1 MKKILTILLIL
12 ALSMAVSVS
21 LGEGKL
27 DVPKDARD
35 YADIADFNVED
46 FAEIKSK
53 KEDFY
58 ITVTL
63 SKPVDWIAANWMGY
77 REEPEELSVSDEL
90 TADFFTLGHKYQLG
104 TKWSN
109 AYWTPFI
116 WEEDHDVYFSFDDD
130 QDTINAMVNTIW
142 EYIKSDAFLQSEEAL
157 TLYSWALDVVP
168 DVQVKMPQYAI
179 YTLERADDITEEKA
193 DEADDEKEINGIT
206 VYYKKKNL
214 EVFDYGTDMK
224 TIQEAYDKWVEDYPE
239 MAIYKDEVEGFAWG
253 RLIGRDYFKSE
264 GAPNYAYITKQGDF
278 TVVYGR
284 DGSIRYFE
292 KTVENV
298 DLFGIGSGTAIFRFA
313 KNNVGWYP
321 ARVRL
326 EFESGDYKAVT
337 ANYDG
342 NGKLYGIGFN
352 YFENK

>member
-1 MKKILTILLIL
+1 MKKIATILLIL
-12 ALSMAVSVS
+12 VISMTASVS
-21 LGEGKL
+21 LAEGKL
-27 DVPKDARD
+27 DVPKDVRA
-35 YADIADFNVED
+35 YADIAEFDVED
-46 FAEIKSK
+46 FAKIESK
-53 KEDFY
+53 VEDFY

-77 REEPEELSVSDEL
+77 REEPEELSVSEEL
-90 TADFFTLGHKYQLG
+90 TADFFTIGHKYQLG

-116 WEEDHDVYFSFDDD
+116 WEDDHDVYFSFDDD
-130 QDTINAMVNTIW
+130 KDTIDDMIEKVW
-142 EYIKSDAFLQSEEAL
+142 KFMRSDEFLLSDKAQ
-157 TLYSWALDVVP
+157 TLFSWALDVVP
-168 DVQVKMPQYAI
+168 DVQVKMPEYAI
-179 YTLERADDITEEKA
+179 YTLEVADDIT
-193 DEADDEKEINGIT
+193 DENADDADDVRKIDGVT
-206 VYYKKKNL
+206 VYYKKVNL

-224 TIQEAYDKWVEDYPE
+224 TIQEAYEKWVEKYPR
-239 MAIYKDEVEGFAWG
+239 MAIYQDEVEGYAWG

-298 DLFGIGSGTAIFRFA
+298 DLFGLGAGTATFRFA

-321 ARVRL
+321 ARVRV
-326 EFESGDYKAVT
+326 EFESGNYKAVT

-352 YFENK
+352 YNK